1 MKRPYLLL
9 IAVFSNSL
17 LFNSQHCL
25 SAKELSQWV
34 DENGVKH
41 FSQQP
46 PAHRPDLKA
55 VDIRGTPVLSGG
67 EARPQDVA
75 SGDTE
80 EEQSSE
86 KLEVERIENPEKDAE
101 LCEQARHNIA
111 QMNEFR
117 RVRAKD
123 PETGEMRYLDD
134 EEKESQ
140 LKNWKERESTF
151 C

>member
-1 MKRPYLLL
+1 MKRPHLLL
-9 IAVFSNSL
+9 IATFNTSL
-17 LFNSQHCL
+17 LFNSQHDL
-25 SAKELSQWV
+25 SATELYQWV

-46 PAHRPDLKA
+46 PAHIPDLKA
-55 VDIRGTPVLSGG
+55 VDIRGTPVVSGG
-67 EARPQDVA
+67 EPRSLDVA
-75 SGDTE
+75 SEDTDK
-80 EEQSSE
+80 QPQSE
-86 KLEVERIENPEKDAE
+86 KLEVERIENPGKDAE
-101 LCEQARHNIA
+101 RCAQARHNIA

-123 PETGEMRYLDD
+123 PETGETRYLDD
-134 EEKESQ
+134 EERESQ